1 MPLFRDRQLRKRW
14 RYLGVYGPDL
24 MLCAGRAEIGPFLQT
39 FWAVWDPESGELHE
53 STRLRR
59 RGQRPEIGMEGSRV
73 TIDAGEVRAR
83 LEVGDGREVE
93 AICPSGRSFAWTR
106 KWADIPVTGEVELP
120 GGGRAVDA
128 RGMIDESAG
137 YHGRHTAWL
146 WSAGVGRS
154 AEGQSIGWNLVT
166 GINDPPSHSER
177 AVWVE
182 GEPSEVGPVRF
193 DGLDAIEFGDGT
205 RLDFHPEAER
215 ARRDNLLLI
224 RSDYRQPF
232 GRFSGSLAGLE
243 LAEGY
248 GVMEQHT
255 AVW

>member
-14 RYLGVYGPDL
+14 RYLGVYGPEL

-39 FWAVWDPESGELHE
+39 FWAVWAPEQGGLYE

-59 RGQRPEIGMEGSRV
+59 RGQRSEISMDGSLV
-73 TIDAGEVRAR
+73 GIETKDVRAR
-83 LEVGDGREVE
+83 LEVGGGEPIE
-93 AICPSGRSFAWTR
+93 TICPSGRSFAWTR
-106 KWADIPVTGEVELP
+106 KWADIPVTGSLQLP
-120 GGGRAVDA
+120 SGEIGVDA

-137 YHGRHTAWL
+137 YHKRHTSWR

-154 AEGQSIGWNLVT
+154 ADGRSLGWNLVT
-166 GINDPPSHSER
+166 GINDPPERSER
-177 AVWVE
+177 AIWLD
-182 GEPSEVGPVRF
+182 GAPAEVGPVRF
-193 DGLDAIEFGDGT
+193 DGLDSIEFEDGT
-205 RLDFHPEAER
+205 RLEFRGEAER

-232 GRFSGSLAGLE
+232 GRFSGSLAGVE

-248 GVMEQHT
+248 GVMEQHE